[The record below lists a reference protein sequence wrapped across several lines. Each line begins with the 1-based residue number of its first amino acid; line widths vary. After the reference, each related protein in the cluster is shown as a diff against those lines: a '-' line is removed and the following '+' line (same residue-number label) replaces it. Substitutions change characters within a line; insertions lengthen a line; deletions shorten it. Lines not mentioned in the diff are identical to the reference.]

1 MVENGIR
8 KYLPSSMRRG
18 GREEHQEKTLLSS
31 IDYKGLGKDYYG
43 GDGGEK
49 LILFERII
57 TNLNENNVFES
68 WNYLTVST
76 CVIYAISMLSG
87 GGVGGGG
94 GSNDPSF
101 KEIIEKIILSKA
113 PKNHE
118 TDWFRR
124 IVVKGKKD
132 AIDIITFYNFIFLP
146 IAGDYIRHVH
156 STILSKRDEKIVLK
170 VVNVLWPKRT
180 KVVYSFRSV

>member
-1 MVENGIR
+1 MAENGIR

-18 GREEHQEKTLLSS
+18 GRGDHQEKTLLSS
-31 IDYKGLGKDYYG
+31 IDYKGFGKNYYG

-57 TNLNENNVFES
+57 TNLNENNVFKS
-68 WNYLTVST
+68 WNYLTIIT
-76 CVIYAISMLSG
+76 CVIYAISMLS
-87 GGVGGGG
+87 GGG

-101 KEIIEKIILSKA
+101 KEIIEKILSKA
-113 PKNHE
+113 PKQYE

-124 IVVKGKKD
+124 IVVKDKKD

-156 STILSKRDEKIVLK
+156 STILSKRDDKVVLK
-170 VVNVLWPKRT
+170 VVDVLWPKRT
-180 KVVYSFRSV
+180 KLVYSFRSV